1 MKSMRRRV
9 VAMLL
14 TLSML
19 ITMFPA
25 SMLANGT
32 STDGIQT
39 WQISKSK
46 TATELDANYQSKV
59 TLSLPAAQEQ
69 LESDVVFVLDKST
82 SAELEQQAL
91 DMLDELNTQIKDTG
105 AKVNV
110 GVVIFNK
117 QANRELELTELND
130 DNMDTIEAAIKK
142 EISSGTNT
150 HAGLL
155 AGKAMLD
162 ADTDVD
168 ANRKYLVFVSDGI
181 TYMYN
186 ETPTV
191 TAWSFY
197 ADAWNI
203 WAGPD
208 NWYSKYGTNEAPDN
222 WDSKYGTN
230 EAPDNWDK
238 WMSDIG
244 QQVAEQG
251 TTYEYSYGGTATT
264 STPQDDNWKTAYA
277 MSIDKALY
285 LTNQLYNEMEAQGYR
300 CYAMKASTNA
310 DHPWASSFM
319 DYLADGEQVSF
330 DNIRNDIYYL
340 LDKGSTIDDYM
351 GYVEGE
357 DGYNF
362 DLVINND
369 DLSNLYMTI
378 ERLNADG
385 TTSEP
390 EVLGATKIS
399 ENKYGFGDERDGR
412 YDYELVYSP
421 ANDATEHFTWK
432 TNVPL
437 TNFER
442 VQLHYTVKLMN
453 PKTTPGTYGEYDAD
467 GSLGTTKGL
476 FTNNEAKLTAVDSN
490 SQNIVEYFAKP
501 TVSYTVEAKEPVTIR
516 PADITVYTGGDGY
529 TGVVGGVNEEGK
541 EEDGLP
547 TPGYLITLPSD
558 INQEIF
564 GGNQNAQDLTGL
576 VRFVYDGND
585 DGEYNKEEENGEIV
599 DRIWELALYSSGGN
613 MTSQTSPEDNIARYV
628 YRMDKDTLSETP
640 IRIQFY
646 EGDNTDNFVTSDD
659 FNLSLKDDLY
669 KEFNMTIYP
678 GSLHKGKIKAE
689 ILDPKTKQII
699 ATRDVKVES
708 GKLTIRGT
716 TNEEQFSTVGNEEE
730 SVVKNVNSHGF
741 AAVAPNE
748 GTKYY
753 INNSQV
759 SVDPANVSLL
769 SDDVV
774 EDSKETL
781 KQYLTENGY
790 TDENENYQY
799 QYLDLV
805 DRTNGNAMVTSS
817 DPIDVY
823 WKLPEGADPD
833 DEFKVVHFSGLDRD
847 FNGQQLEGN
856 INPNEVKIYGDGE
869 DGKLEVVKI
878 GGENYLKF
886 STKDFSPFV
895 LVWDEKD
902 EPTDPVNPPDGG
914 GTTPN
919 PPDLNTED
927 HFSYVVGYPED
938 YRTGEPSDDEDLWPV
953 KPQGNITRA
962 EVASIFY
969 RLLKDDVRDANTTDV
984 SEFSDVRASDWYGTT
999 VATLSA
1005 MDIVRGYEDGT
1016 FRPNAL
1022 ITRAEFAAIATRFFE
1037 ETGAEYE
1044 PGTFDDVTG
1053 DEWFANAIAD
1063 AVELGLIGGYPDG
1076 TVRPNNNI
1084 TRAEACAI
1092 VNRTLGRIPHVD
1104 HLLPSDDMKTW
1115 PDNNPSDWF
1124 YADMQEATNGH
1135 EYEWTTEQG
1144 QKVEEWTEILDKDWE
1159 DR

>member
-222 WDSKYGTN
+222 WD
-230 EAPDNWDK
+230 K

-385 TTSEP
+385 TSAEP
-390 EVLGATKIS
+390 VILNAQSIID
-399 ENKYGFGDERDGR
+399 NKYGFGEWRDGI
-412 YDYELVYSP
+412 YDYELEYIP
-421 ANDATEHFTWK
+421 ADDGSEHFTWT

-516 PADITVYTGGDGY
+516 SADITVYTGGDGY

-1016 FRPNAL
+1016 FRPNAP

-1053 DEWFANAIAD
+1053 NEWFANAIAD

-1104 HLLPSDDMKTW
+1104 HLLPADDMKTW

>member
-222 WDSKYGTN
+222 WD
-230 EAPDNWDK
+230 K

-385 TTSEP
+385 TSAEP
-390 EVLGATKIS
+390 VILNAQSIID
-399 ENKYGFGDERDGR
+399 NKYGFGEWRDGI
-412 YDYELVYSP
+412 YDYELEYIP
-421 ANDATEHFTWK
+421 ADDGSEHFTWT

-1016 FRPNAL
+1016 FRPNAP

-1053 DEWFANAIAD
+1053 NEWFANAIAD

-1104 HLLPSDDMKTW
+1104 HLLPADDMKTW

>member
-1016 FRPNAL
+1016 FRPNAP

-1104 HLLPSDDMKTW
+1104 HLLPADDMKTW

>member
-790 TDENENYQY
+790 TDETENYQY

-1016 FRPNAL
+1016 FRPNAP

-1104 HLLPSDDMKTW
+1104 HLLPADDMKTW

>member
-1 MKSMRRRV
+1 
-9 VAMLL
+9 MLL

-25 SMLANGT
+25 AMLANGT

-46 TATELDANYQSKV
+46 TATELDENYQSEV

-91 DMLDELNTQIKDTG
+91 DMLDDLNTQIKDTG

-222 WDSKYGTN
+222 WD
-230 EAPDNWDK
+230 K

-264 STPQDDNWKTAYA
+264 STPQGDNWKTAYA

-385 TTSEP
+385 TSAEP
-390 EVLGATKIS
+390 VILNAQSIID
-399 ENKYGFGDERDGR
+399 NKYGFGEWRDGI
-412 YDYELVYSP
+412 YDYELEYIP
-421 ANDATEHFTWK
+421 ADDGSEHFTWT

-501 TVSYTVEAKEPVTIR
+501 TVSYTIEAKEPVTIR

-669 KEFNMTIYP
+669 KEFNMAIYP

-716 TNEEQFSTVGNEEE
+716 TNEEQFTTVGNEEE

-790 TDENENYQY
+790 TNENENYQY

-847 FNGQQLEGN
+847 FNGQQLERN

-984 SEFSDVRASDWYGTT
+984 SEFSDVSASDWYGTT

-1016 FRPNAL
+1016 FRPNAP

-1053 DEWFANAIAD
+1053 GEWFANAIAD

-1104 HLLPSDDMKTW
+1104 HLLPADEMTTW

>member
-351 GYVEGE
+351 GYVEG
-357 DGYNF
+357 
-362 DLVINND
+362 
-369 DLSNLYMTI
+369 
-378 ERLNADG
+378 
-385 TTSEP
+385 
-390 EVLGATKIS
+390 
-399 ENKYGFGDERDGR
+399 
-412 YDYELVYSP
+412 
-421 ANDATEHFTWK
+421 
-432 TNVPL
+432 
-437 TNFER
+437 
-442 VQLHYTVKLMN
+442 
-453 PKTTPGTYGEYDAD
+453 
-467 GSLGTTKGL
+467 
-476 FTNNEAKLTAVDSN
+476 
-490 SQNIVEYFAKP
+490 
-501 TVSYTVEAKEPVTIR
+501 
-516 PADITVYTGGDGY
+516 
-529 TGVVGGVNEEGK
+529 
-541 EEDGLP
+541 
-547 TPGYLITLPSD
+547 
-558 INQEIF
+558 
-564 GGNQNAQDLTGL
+564 
-576 VRFVYDGND
+576 
-585 DGEYNKEEENGEIV
+585 
-599 DRIWELALYSSGGN
+599 
-613 MTSQTSPEDNIARYV
+613 
-628 YRMDKDTLSETP
+628 
-640 IRIQFY
+640 
-646 EGDNTDNFVTSDD
+646 
-659 FNLSLKDDLY
+659 
-669 KEFNMTIYP
+669 
-678 GSLHKGKIKAE
+678 
-689 ILDPKTKQII
+689 
-699 ATRDVKVES
+699 
-708 GKLTIRGT
+708 
-716 TNEEQFSTVGNEEE
+716 
-730 SVVKNVNSHGF
+730 
-741 AAVAPNE
+741 
-748 GTKYY
+748 
-753 INNSQV
+753 
-759 SVDPANVSLL
+759 
-769 SDDVV
+769 
-774 EDSKETL
+774 
-781 KQYLTENGY
+781 
-790 TDENENYQY
+790 
-799 QYLDLV
+799 
-805 DRTNGNAMVTSS
+805 
-817 DPIDVY
+817 
-823 WKLPEGADPD
+823 
-833 DEFKVVHFSGLDRD
+833 
-847 FNGQQLEGN
+847 
-856 INPNEVKIYGDGE
+856 
-869 DGKLEVVKI
+869 
-878 GGENYLKF
+878 
-886 STKDFSPFV
+886 
-895 LVWDEKD
+895 
-902 EPTDPVNPPDGG
+902 
-914 GTTPN
+914 
-919 PPDLNTED
+919 
-927 HFSYVVGYPED
+927 
-938 YRTGEPSDDEDLWPV
+938 
-953 KPQGNITRA
+953 
-962 EVASIFY
+962 
-969 RLLKDDVRDANTTDV
+969 
-984 SEFSDVRASDWYGTT
+984 
-999 VATLSA
+999 
-1005 MDIVRGYEDGT
+1005 
-1016 FRPNAL
+1016 
-1022 ITRAEFAAIATRFFE
+1022 
-1037 ETGAEYE
+1037 
-1044 PGTFDDVTG
+1044 
-1053 DEWFANAIAD
+1053 
-1063 AVELGLIGGYPDG
+1063 
-1076 TVRPNNNI
+1076 
-1084 TRAEACAI
+1084 
-1092 VNRTLGRIPHVD
+1092 
-1104 HLLPSDDMKTW
+1104 
-1115 PDNNPSDWF
+1115 
-1124 YADMQEATNGH
+1124 
-1135 EYEWTTEQG
+1135 
-1144 QKVEEWTEILDKDWE
+1144 
-1159 DR
+1159 

>member
-1104 HLLPSDDMKTW
+1104 HLLPADDMKTW

>member
-1 MKSMRRRV
+1 
-9 VAMLL
+9 
-14 TLSML
+14 
-19 ITMFPA
+19 
-25 SMLANGT
+25 
-32 STDGIQT
+32 
-39 WQISKSK
+39 
-46 TATELDANYQSKV
+46 
-59 TLSLPAAQEQ
+59 
-69 LESDVVFVLDKST
+69 
-82 SAELEQQAL
+82 
-91 DMLDELNTQIKDTG
+91 
-105 AKVNV
+105 
-110 GVVIFNK
+110 
-117 QANRELELTELND
+117 
-130 DNMDTIEAAIKK
+130 
-142 EISSGTNT
+142 
-150 HAGLL
+150 
-155 AGKAMLD
+155 
-162 ADTDVD
+162 
-168 ANRKYLVFVSDGI
+168 
-181 TYMYN
+181 
-186 ETPTV
+186 
-191 TAWSFY
+191 
-197 ADAWNI
+197 
-203 WAGPD
+203 
-208 NWYSKYGTNEAPDN
+208 
-222 WDSKYGTN
+222 
-230 EAPDNWDK
+230 
-238 WMSDIG
+238 
-244 QQVAEQG
+244 
-251 TTYEYSYGGTATT
+251 
-264 STPQDDNWKTAYA
+264 
-277 MSIDKALY
+277 
-285 LTNQLYNEMEAQGYR
+285 
-300 CYAMKASTNA
+300 
-310 DHPWASSFM
+310 
-319 DYLADGEQVSF
+319 
-330 DNIRNDIYYL
+330 
-340 LDKGSTIDDYM
+340 
-351 GYVEGE
+351 
-357 DGYNF
+357 
-362 DLVINND
+362 
-369 DLSNLYMTI
+369 
-378 ERLNADG
+378 
-385 TTSEP
+385 
-390 EVLGATKIS
+390 
-399 ENKYGFGDERDGR
+399 
-412 YDYELVYSP
+412 
-421 ANDATEHFTWK
+421 
-432 TNVPL
+432 
-437 TNFER
+437 
-442 VQLHYTVKLMN
+442 MN

-716 TNEEQFSTVGNEEE
+716 TNEEQLSTVGNEEE

-1016 FRPNAL
+1016 FRPNAP

-1104 HLLPSDDMKTW
+1104 HLLPADDMKTW

>member
-25 SMLANGT
+25 AMLANGT

-46 TATELDANYQSKV
+46 TATELDENYQSEV

-91 DMLDELNTQIKDTG
+91 DMLDDLNTQIKDTG

-222 WDSKYGTN
+222 WD
-230 EAPDNWDK
+230 K

-264 STPQDDNWKTAYA
+264 STPQGDNWKTAYA

-385 TTSEP
+385 TSAEP
-390 EVLGATKIS
+390 VILNAQSIID
-399 ENKYGFGDERDGR
+399 NKYGFGEWRDGI
-412 YDYELVYSP
+412 YDYELEYIP
-421 ANDATEHFTWK
+421 ADDGSEHFTWT

-501 TVSYTVEAKEPVTIR
+501 TVSYTIEAKEPVTIR

-669 KEFNMTIYP
+669 KEFNMAIYP

-716 TNEEQFSTVGNEEE
+716 TNEEQFTTVGNEEE

-790 TDENENYQY
+790 TNENENYQY

-847 FNGQQLEGN
+847 FNGQQLERN

-984 SEFSDVRASDWYGTT
+984 SEFSDVSASDWYGTT

-1016 FRPNAL
+1016 FRPNAP

-1053 DEWFANAIAD
+1053 NEWFANAIAD

-1104 HLLPSDDMKTW
+1104 HLLPADEMTTW

>member
-39 WQISKSK
+39 WHISKSK

-730 SVVKNVNSHGF
+730 SVVKNVKSHGF
-741 AAVAPNE
+741 AAVAPN
-748 GTKYY
+748 
-753 INNSQV
+753 
-759 SVDPANVSLL
+759 
-769 SDDVV
+769 
-774 EDSKETL
+774 
-781 KQYLTENGY
+781 
-790 TDENENYQY
+790 
-799 QYLDLV
+799 
-805 DRTNGNAMVTSS
+805 
-817 DPIDVY
+817 
-823 WKLPEGADPD
+823 
-833 DEFKVVHFSGLDRD
+833 
-847 FNGQQLEGN
+847 
-856 INPNEVKIYGDGE
+856 
-869 DGKLEVVKI
+869 
-878 GGENYLKF
+878 
-886 STKDFSPFV
+886 
-895 LVWDEKD
+895 
-902 EPTDPVNPPDGG
+902 
-914 GTTPN
+914 
-919 PPDLNTED
+919 
-927 HFSYVVGYPED
+927 
-938 YRTGEPSDDEDLWPV
+938 
-953 KPQGNITRA
+953 
-962 EVASIFY
+962 
-969 RLLKDDVRDANTTDV
+969 
-984 SEFSDVRASDWYGTT
+984 
-999 VATLSA
+999 
-1005 MDIVRGYEDGT
+1005 
-1016 FRPNAL
+1016 
-1022 ITRAEFAAIATRFFE
+1022 
-1037 ETGAEYE
+1037 
-1044 PGTFDDVTG
+1044 
-1053 DEWFANAIAD
+1053 
-1063 AVELGLIGGYPDG
+1063 
-1076 TVRPNNNI
+1076 
-1084 TRAEACAI
+1084 
-1092 VNRTLGRIPHVD
+1092 
-1104 HLLPSDDMKTW
+1104 
-1115 PDNNPSDWF
+1115 
-1124 YADMQEATNGH
+1124 
-1135 EYEWTTEQG
+1135 
-1144 QKVEEWTEILDKDWE
+1144 
-1159 DR
+1159 

>member
-162 ADTDVD
+162 ADTDVY

-1104 HLLPSDDMKTW
+1104 HLLPADDMKTW